1 MQLRWKSRLRMVY
14 GHLRDKES
22 SPYRAELCLFWGDL
36 WKKAS
41 ITSSFI
47 LVWTAYSSWLLINYS
62 VTTDLLLIY
71 YKPEGGDYRNTTDLL
86 LIYYKSEEDDYL
98 STTDLLLN
106 YVITVLW
113 TIRTS
118 DPLLFMLDALAN
130 ASRPR
135 NKLRPVHRFRMRRTS
150 KTGLPLAARREI
162 LRYALARILMHAVK
176 TDPAR
181 FWRVFGW
188 FVACFTGFPSETPSE
203 ALRRCTQRMLW

>member
-14 GHLRDKES
+14 DHLRDKES

-71 YKPEGGDYRNTTDLL
+71 YK
-86 LIYYKSEEDDYL
+86 SEEDDYL

-106 YVITVLW
+106 YYWITSEQFSEPFVHP
-113 TIRTS
+113 T
-118 DPLLFMLDALAN
+118 PLSSCLMFLPTPHGHAIN
-130 ASRPR
+130 CV
-135 NKLRPVHRFRMRRTS
+135 PVHRFRMRRTPE
-150 KTGLPLAARREI
+150 TGLPLAEWCEI
-162 LRYALARILMHAVK
+162 LRYALARILMHA
-176 TDPAR
+176 
-181 FWRVFGW
+181 
-188 FVACFTGFPSETPSE
+188 
-203 ALRRCTQRMLW
+203 